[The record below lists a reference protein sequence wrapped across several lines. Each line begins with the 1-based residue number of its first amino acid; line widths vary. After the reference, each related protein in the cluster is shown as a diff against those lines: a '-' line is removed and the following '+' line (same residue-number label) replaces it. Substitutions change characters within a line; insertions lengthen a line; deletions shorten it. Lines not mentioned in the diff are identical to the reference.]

1 MGQDKALLPLGGR
14 TLCEQIAEVV
24 SSVAEKVYLVGHPE
38 RYRHLKYECIADVRP
53 GFGPLSGLETALSL
67 GQAEFHVVTSCDLFN
82 VKPEWLR
89 ALLWEAERG
98 ARCAAVQDGNGDL
111 QPLCA
116 VYRSACRPV
125 VSRALSEGRLRM
137 RDLLKELEASPVKVD
152 GAVLNLNTPE
162 EYHEILND
170 DSRR

>member
-1 MGQDKALLPLGGR
+1 MGRDKALLPIGGR

-38 RYRHLKYECIADVRP
+38 RYGHLKYECIADVRP

-67 GQAEFHVVTSCDLFN
+67 GLAEFHVVTSCDLFN
-82 VKPEWLR
+82 VSAEWLR

-98 ARCAAVQDGNGDL
+98 ARCAAVQDLNGDL

-116 VYRSACRPV
+116 VYGSACRPV

-137 RDLLKELEASPVKVD
+137 RDLLKELEASPVKVE
-152 GAVLNLNTPE
+152 GAVLNLNTPD
-162 EYHEILND
+162 EYRGILND